1 MSKINGE
8 KARFA
13 AARKKKLRHR
23 VNMRALRAAV
33 ATKKAPEPE
42 VKA

>member
-13 AARKKKLRHR
+13 AARKKKLRR
-23 VNMRALRAAV
+23 RIAMRALRRRGK
-33 ATKKAPEPE
+33 TTGTGGS
-42 VKA
+42 

>member
-13 AARKKKLRHR
+13 VARKKRLRHR
-23 VNMRALRAAV
+23 VNMRALRAPV
-33 ATKKAPEPE
+33 AAEKAPEPE